1 MELRRATPFDVSKVF
16 NLLKQMHS
24 ETEVRVSP
32 INTKKLLDT
41 INSAIHDGVVLLA
54 EIKGKIVGSI
64 GGMLNSDWW
73 SSEEYLGDFWFY
85 VEPKSRNSK
94 IAIKLV
100 KGFIKIGNEAN
111 VIVKLGHVYSGDMER
126 KDSFFKRLGLVK
138 AGSLYTEVK

>member
-16 NLLKQMHS
+16 NLLEQMHS

-73 SSEEYLGDFWFY
+73 SSEEYLRDFWFY

>member
-24 ETEVRVSP
+24 ETEIRVSP

-73 SSEEYLGDFWFY
+73 SSEEYL
-85 VEPKSRNSK
+85 
-94 IAIKLV
+94 
-100 KGFIKIGNEAN
+100 
-111 VIVKLGHVYSGDMER
+111 
-126 KDSFFKRLGLVK
+126 
-138 AGSLYTEVK
+138 

>member
-24 ETEVRVSP
+24 ETEIRVSP

-54 EIKGKIVGSI
+54 EIKGKVVGSI
-64 GGMLNSDWW
+64 GGMLGSDWW
-73 SSEEYLGDFWFY
+73 SSEEYLGDYWFY
-85 VEPKSRNSK
+85 VRPESRNSK

-100 KGFIKIGNEAN
+100 KAFIKIGNEAS
-111 VIVKLGHVYSGDMER
+111 VIVKLGHVYSGDIER

>member
-1 MELRRATPFDVSKVF
+1 M
-16 NLLKQMHS
+16 
-24 ETEVRVSP
+24 
-32 INTKKLLDT
+32 
-41 INSAIHDGVVLLA
+41 
-54 EIKGKIVGSI
+54 
-64 GGMLNSDWW
+64 
-73 SSEEYLGDFWFY
+73 GDFWFY